1 MRKAENYS
9 LMQKETY
16 LDKGALLPPV
26 SPSQQSRSLSFSS
39 LTYHLT
45 KALIVPL
52 QMAWKALKEFNKAQN
67 TSWLIFAHQK
77 PHIQMEFLNKWCY

>member
-1 MRKAENYS
+1 MRKVENYS
-9 LMQKETY
+9 LMQEETY
-16 LDKGALLPPV
+16 FHKSTLICYPRFSKPTV
-26 SPSQQSRSLSFSS
+26 SFSS

-67 TSWLIFAHQK
+67 TSRLIFAHQK